1 MMPRTRLT
9 PVPFTQVQI
18 EDDFWSP
25 RLEAN
30 RGGSIP
36 AVYQQLKQTDRVD
49 AFRLDW
55 KPGVEPVPHIFWDS
69 DVAKWLEGAC
79 YEVMRRPDP
88 ALTAL
93 VNEVASLIASAQ
105 QPDGY
110 LNVHFTVVEPEKR
123 WTNLRD
129 CHELYCAGH
138 LMEAAIAHHQ
148 ATGSSVLLDALRRC
162 ADYIGSVFGPE
173 PGKKRGYPGH
183 EEIELALV
191 RLYRLTGEERYL
203 RLSSYFVE
211 ERGRQPHYFVQ
222 EAAARGETGPPW
234 ASYDYYQAHI
244 SPREQAEAVGHA
256 VRAMYL
262 YCAMADLAAET
273 GDRELLV
280 ACERL
285 WESAAQRKMYVTGG
299 IGSERHGERFA
310 ADYDLPNLTAYA
322 ETCAAIGLVF
332 FSHRM
337 LQFAGDGRYADV
349 LERALYN
356 GMLSGVSLDGTRF
369 FYENPLESRGTHHRQ
384 EWYDCACCPSN
395 VVRTVA
401 SLGQYVYS
409 TAAGGLFVHL
419 YLGNRAEVALPSG
432 LPVTIR
438 QETRYPWEGRVQLTV
453 TAAEAAEFTL
463 RLRIPAWCRDWSLTV
478 NGTALAPPVTR
489 GYAGVTR
496 TWQSGDVV
504 ALDFAMPVE
513 RVRAHPSVAQDV
525 GRVALQRGPLVYC
538 LEGVDHDESVRALL
552 LPPRAPLSARFE
564 PSLLGG
570 VAVIEGEAAAP
581 ARGPWKDRLYT
592 PAASRRRRLPLR
604 AIPYYAWDNRAPGEM
619 VVWVP
624 TG

>member
-1 MMPRTRLT
+1 MMARTGLT
-9 PVPFTQVQI
+9 PVPFTQVHV

-30 RGGSIP
+30 REGSIP
-36 AVYQQLKQTDRVD
+36 AVYQQLKQTGRID

-55 KPGVEPVPHIFWDS
+55 KPGAEPVPHVFWDS

-79 YEVMRRPDP
+79 YEVMRQPDP

-93 VNEVASLIASAQ
+93 IDEVASLIASAQ

-129 CHELYCAGH
+129 WHELYCAGH
-138 LMEAAIAHHQ
+138 LMEAAVAHHQ
-148 ATGSSVLLDALRRC
+148 ATGSSVLLDALRRY

-173 PGKKRGYPGH
+173 PGKRRGYPGH

-191 RLYRLTGEERYL
+191 KLYRLTGEERYL
-203 RLSSYFVE
+203 RLGGYFVE
-211 ERGRQPHYFVQ
+211 ERGRQPHYFTA

-234 ASYDYYQAHI
+234 ASYDYYQAHV
-244 SPREQAEAVGHA
+244 SPREQTEAVGHA
-256 VRAMYL
+256 VRATYL
-262 YCAMADLAAET
+262 YCAMADLAAES
-273 GDRELLV
+273 GDRGLLA

-285 WESAAQRKMYVTGG
+285 WESAAQRKMYITGG
-299 IGSERHGERFA
+299 IGSERHGERFSG
-310 ADYDLPNLTAYA
+310 DYDLPNLTAYA

-356 GMLSGVSLDGTRF
+356 GMLSGVSLDGARF
-369 FYENPLESRGTHHRQ
+369 FYENPLESRGAHHRQ

-395 VVRTVA
+395 VVRAIA
-401 SLGQYVYS
+401 SLGRYAYS
-409 TAAGGLFVHL
+409 TALDGLFVHL
-419 YLGNRAEVALPSG
+419 YLGSRAEVTLPSG

-438 QETRYPWEGRVQLTV
+438 QETRYPWEEGVQLTV
-453 TAAEAAEFTL
+453 TPAEAAEFAL
-463 RLRIPAWCRDWSLTV
+463 RLRIPSWCRGWSLTV
-478 NGTALAPPVTR
+478 NGTAVVPPVTR

-496 TWQSGDVV
+496 TWQTGDVV
-504 ALDFAMPVE
+504 TLDLAMPVE
-513 RVRAHPSVAQDV
+513 RVQAHPSVTQDV

-538 LEGVDHDESVRALL
+538 LEGVDHDESVRSLL
-552 LPPRAPLSARFE
+552 LPRRAPLSARFD

-570 VAVIEGEAAAP
+570 VVVIEGETAAP
-581 ARGPWKDRLYT
+581 PRRPWKSKLYA
-592 PAASRRRRLPLR
+592 PSAARRRRVPLF
-604 AIPYYAWDNRAPGEM
+604 AIPYYTWDNREPGEM
-619 VVWVP
+619 VVWLPV
-624 TG
+624 G